1 MSATN
6 PKKNIFENVLQ
17 YQEEV
22 YICNTKSKNMKL
34 EITQKG
40 KLIDK
45 SLPKVCTYTY
55 AKKLQ
60 KEYKGIGVNTVVLKD
75 SRLRNSAIIDNYF
88 ING

>member
-6 PKKNIFENVLQ
+6 PKKNIFGNVVQ
-17 YQEEV
+17 YQKEV

-45 SLPKVCTYTY
+45 SLPKVCTFTY
-55 AKKLQ
+55 AKRLQ
-60 KEYKGIGVNTVVLKD
+60 KRYESIGVDVVVVRD